1 METLLIFFFNHIF
14 LDTVEKNKKTGFFF
28 NLESP
33 SRFCIL
39 ILNGAQNFKFISFIY
54 TTLIGWILYTFQ
66 VTSTRL
72 G

>member
-14 LDTVEKNKKTGFFF
+14 LDTVEKNKKTGFL

-39 ILNGAQNFKFISFIY
+39 ILNGTQNFKFIGY
-54 TTLIGWILYTFQ
+54 LYATLIG
-66 VTSTRL
+66 
-72 G
+72 